1 MAKKLETR
9 HLGHTKND
17 SDLYK
22 AFPAS
27 FAALIAALRQ
37 NWGAISGDLPAGT
50 VQSAQEFTDT
60 PPQSF
65 LDAVAA
71 TAKKFKGL
79 ELEELARPAAAI
91 RKLETGGG
99 TERTQKK
106 DRARLHYWHL
116 RVLSDW
122 VGLSVSQLVMATHFI
137 SVERRAENAGEDRLS
152 ELRRLHQQYTRVLD
166 EIATLIAEG
175 EASSRQ
181 VFYAVL
187 ENEEHKYHPR
197 EEVILRL
204 VNAAGRKQRK
214 AQR

>member
-1 MAKKLETR
+1 MAKKSDTR

-17 SDLYK
+17 GDRFK

-37 NWGAISGDLPAGT
+37 NWGAISDDLPKDT
-50 VQSAQEFTDT
+50 IQSAQEFTQN

-65 LDAVAA
+65 LEAVAT

-79 ELEELARPAAAI
+79 ELGELSRPAAAI

-122 VGLSVSQLVMATHFI
+122 IGLSVSQLVMATHFI
-137 SVERRAENAGEDRLS
+137 SVERRAENDGEDRLS

-166 EIATLIAEG
+166 EIAKMISEG
-175 EASSRQ
+175 EASSQ
-181 VFYAVL
+181 PVFYAVL
-187 ENEEHKYHPR
+187 ENEEHKYHPK

-214 AQR
+214 TQQ